1 MVHVFFMARRFSYSP
16 RPHYGDHFSRMPD
29 FPAGGSYI
37 HFEPRHLDGS
47 RFPCCGSCS
56 TRSNGEVL
64 KIIKISSD
72 RMVKCWI
79 PKIYLTNSSTE
90 LSTPSHPM

>member
-1 MVHVFFMARRFSYSP
+1 MAHVFFVARRFSYSP
-16 RPHYGDHFSRMPD
+16 CPHCGDHFSRMPD